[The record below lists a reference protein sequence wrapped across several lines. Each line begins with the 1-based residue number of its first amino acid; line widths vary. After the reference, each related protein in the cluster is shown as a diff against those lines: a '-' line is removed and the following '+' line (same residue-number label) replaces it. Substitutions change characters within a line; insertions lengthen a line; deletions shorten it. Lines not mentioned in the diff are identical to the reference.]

1 MKKNKCVLM
10 DEQKNETTLK
20 IMIYIIKKSSFFLEK
35 NFEFFFV
42 FGKKKLK

>member
-20 IMIYIIKKSSFFLEK
+20 IMIYIIKKSNSKIEVVFSGEK
-35 NFEFFFV
+35 F
-42 FGKKKLK
+42 